1 MMMGAPHGGGALEP
15 GSVGHSHGRR
25 AVAEKSVCRW
35 CDGACGS
42 RVAEGADA
50 AVIIIIIIIIIIV
63 VVVAVLV
70 VLVIVVP
77 ATDPS
82 AIVIVVI
89 VSAHTDEGHR
99 LVVRTEHGSANAA
112 ALVVRVALDL
122 HRSKG
127 RQAERNGQ
135 GRRREKQGKSG
146 CHGVVSLNLML
157 PIWAPDLSGS

>member
-1 MMMGAPHGGGALEP
+1 M
-15 GSVGHSHGRR
+15 V
-25 AVAEKSVCRW
+25 
-35 CDGACGS
+35 
-42 RVAEGADA
+42 
-50 AVIIIIIIIIIIV
+50 IIIIIIV
-63 VVVAVLV
+63 VVVVVA

-89 VSAHTDEGHR
+89 VSAHTDEGHG
-99 LVVRTEHGSANAA
+99 LVVCTEHGSANAA

-127 RQAERNGQ
+127 RQAERHGQ

>member
-25 AVAEKSVCRW
+25 AVAEKSVCGR

-50 AVIIIIIIIIIIV
+50 AVIIIIIIIIIVV

-82 AIVIVVI
+82 AIVI

-127 RQAERNGQ
+127 RQAERHGQ

>member
-1 MMMGAPHGGGALEP
+1 M
-15 GSVGHSHGRR
+15 V
-25 AVAEKSVCRW
+25 
-35 CDGACGS
+35 
-42 RVAEGADA
+42 
-50 AVIIIIIIIIIIV
+50 IIIIIV
-63 VVVAVLV
+63 VVVA

-89 VSAHTDEGHR
+89 VSAHTDEGQR
-99 LVVRTEHGSANAA
+99 LVVCTEHGSANAA

-127 RQAERNGQ
+127 RQAECHGQ
-135 GRRREKQGKSG
+135 GRRREKKGKSG

-157 PIWAPDLSGS
+157 AIWAPDLSGS